1 MFPSTNFKTCCK
13 KWHFIQNNR
22 NKINKTIN
30 RSHVRC
36 LIQFNLKERKKGPY
50 DTKNSNKR
58 MKYRFWA
65 CWTDSSY
72 CKFCGWIDWIIK
84 LTCWCVCVR
93 CAFMKWISNQSKEYI
108 PYSFP
113 GDFVERLRVFF
124 FDRRHRFW
132 YTLQTK
138 SIYICVLINAATLK
152 STGKKTNQKEM
163 ATKVKRFVKVE
174 SILNAEQRIKYLKSI
189 PCTKEFSKWR
199 QWKYY

>member
-84 LTCWCVCVR
+84 LTCWCVCV
-93 CAFMKWISNQSKEYI
+93 CGVHSWNEYRI
-108 PYSFP
+108 KAKNTFHTRFQVILLN
-113 GDFVERLRVFF
+113 DFVFF
-124 FDRRHRFW
+124 SSTAGIGFGTLSKRRAF
-132 YTLQTK
+132 
-138 SIYICVLINAATLK
+138 IFA
-152 STGKKTNQKEM
+152 
-163 ATKVKRFVKVE
+163 F
-174 SILNAEQRIKYLKSI
+174 
-189 PCTKEFSKWR
+189 
-199 QWKYY
+199 